1 MAFSFTTGLTSA
13 GKGLSMVGTEGDAV
27 DEIDSIDVVYDG
39 EGLVDGLA
47 EKIGCF
53 EINVE

>member
-1 MAFSFTTGLTSA
+1 MAFSFTMGLTSA